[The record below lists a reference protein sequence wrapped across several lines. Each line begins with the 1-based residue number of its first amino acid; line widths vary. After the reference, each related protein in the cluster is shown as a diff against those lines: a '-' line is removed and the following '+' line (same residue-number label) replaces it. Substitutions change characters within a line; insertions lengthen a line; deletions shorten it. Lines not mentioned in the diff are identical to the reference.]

1 MTHLMK
7 MTKYITILILI
18 FIIYA
23 CSKNSQKVFDI
34 KITKTE
40 TGYYYDI
47 YKKNK
52 IIIHQP
58 NIPAAVGEQKFIDSI
73 QCNKIAKLV
82 VEKLENKIFPTI
94 TIEELKKNNIQF
106 RY

>member
-1 MTHLMK
+1 MK
-7 MTKYITILILI
+7 MTKHIAILILMLMLI
-18 FIIYA
+18 A
-23 CSKNSQKVFDI
+23 CNKNPHKTFDI

-58 NIPAAVGEQKFIDSI
+58 NIPAAISEQKFTDSI
-73 QCNKIAKLV
+73 QCKKIAKLV

-94 TIEELKKNNIQF
+94 TIEELKKNSIQF

>member
-1 MTHLMK
+1 MK
-7 MTKYITILILI
+7 MTKYITLLILALV
-18 FIIYA
+18 FIA
-23 CSKNSQKVFDI
+23 CHKNPHKAFDI

-47 YKKNK
+47 YKKSK

-58 NIPAAVGEQKFIDSI
+58 NIPAAIGEQKFIDSI
-73 QCNKIAKLV
+73 QCKKIAKLV

-94 TIEELKKNNIQF
+94 TIEELKKNKIQF